1 MMASEGTL
9 PRLSDE
15 LTAGACA
22 PEVTDLPGKRVGRAR
37 PSMEADSQASLS
49 FVADPSRAQRLLPKT
64 LPGQHLLSPAGHAR
78 RSASPACR
86 LPWTLQERRGR
97 TGRSDGLTCLFT
109 VTVCPD
115 AQACH
120 PQQVQQRRRG
130 PTRRCSGTAPDS
142 GAPCAP
148 EAPRAGVRFQPSVH
162 LHIQT
167 SRGITASEEERAQG
181 GRHTV
186 EQEET
191 WQTSVAVPRASCPQ
205 RSTFFFLR
213 RKEQNGFCQP

>member
-64 LPGQHLLSPAGHAR
+64 LPDQHLLSPAGHAR

-130 PTRRCSGTAPDS
+130 PARRCSGTAPDS

-148 EAPRAGVRFQPSVH
+148 EAPGAGVRFQPSVH

-167 SRGITASEEERAQG
+167 
-181 GRHTV
+181 
-186 EQEET
+186 
-191 WQTSVAVPRASCPQ
+191 
-205 RSTFFFLR
+205 
-213 RKEQNGFCQP
+213 